1 MVQSPDELQHDD
13 ESHLKLTY
21 CKGLDMRVKA
31 GVGTLKIS
39 GLVAAALLL
48 TGCSYGLTQ
57 RGIDSSLVSKTV
69 TVKGSVQQVYQS
81 LANEMQGPG
90 CPPIHSSQL
99 YLNGD
104 GFVVYFGEHFIG
116 HSYIWDGAYGKKDG
130 GSVTVSIRDQSYTP
144 QSDFVDEIEHFL
156 KTGSCR

>member
-1 MVQSPDELQHDD
+1 MRTIAEVRK
-13 ESHLKLTY
+13 LKN
-21 CKGLDMRVKA
+21 
-31 GVGTLKIS
+31 S

-57 RGIDSSLVSKTV
+57 RGIDSSPVSKKV
-69 TVKGSVQQVYQS
+69 TVEGSVQQVYQS
-81 LANEMQGPG
+81 LAQEMQGPG

-99 YLNGD
+99 YANGE

-116 HSYIWDGAYGKKDG
+116 HSYIWNGAYGKKDG
-130 GSVTVSIRDQSYTP
+130 GSVTVIIRDQSYTS

-156 KTGSCR
+156 NTGSCR